1 MSKNTDFE
9 KAISELEEITRQ
21 LESGDASLDEA
32 VKLFEKGMKLSNDC
46 RRALDTA
53 KQKII
58 TLTEAEAENEQGI

>member
-9 KAISELEEITRQ
+9 KSISELEEITRQ
-21 LESGDASLDEA
+21 LEDGNTSLDEA
-32 VKLFEKGMKLSNDC
+32 VKLFERGMKLSGDC

-58 TLTEAEAENEQGI
+58 TLTEAEQENEQGL

>member
-9 KAISELEEITRQ
+9 KSISELEEITRQ
-21 LESGDASLDEA
+21 LEDGNTSLDEA

-58 TLTEAEAENEQGI
+58 TLTEAEKENEQGL

>member
-9 KAISELEEITRQ
+9 KSISELEEITRQ
-21 LESGDASLDEA
+21 LENGNTSLDEA

-58 TLTEAEAENEQGI
+58 TLTEAEKEDEQGL